1 MAKKRANG
9 EGNIR
14 KRKDGRWE
22 GRYTAG
28 VDPEMGKPIAKSV
41 LARTQRECKE
51 KLQKAMEELEK
62 IDVTKRRDYTVGEWA
77 QLWYEN
83 YAKPSVRA
91 STAAYYKNYIDQH
104 IVPRIGDIKLSSLTT
119 LQIQKFYNETKAHG
133 RVQRYENMDDLSL
146 SNKTIRGLHTML
158 RQCLEQAVTE
168 RLIPYNPANGCRLP
182 KKEKK
187 KMQIIPPEKIR
198 DYLKAAEE
206 WGVLPMFYLEL
217 STGLRRGELVAL
229 LWSDLNLQTKT
240 LTVSKSVSR
249 GKGELVVTEPKTEN
263 SVREIYLSDEAIRL
277 LVEDRKNHPF
287 SPYMFPSPK
296 TGGMYGPD
304 CVGRIHKKLLEKARI
319 EEHVRFHDLRHTF
332 STLAIQSGIDPKTVA
347 EILGHASAEFSLD
360 VYTHVTAGMKKEAAQ
375 KISGFRR
382 FPLRIPFGS
391 RLGQTEKSQNSPS
404 EKFGIC
410 RKIRL
415 KSKDFSRIWSECRDS
430 NPRPLGP
437 EPSAIPNFATPR
449 QLEYYRGF
457 AAVCQGLCMKF
468 SRAHIVP

>member
-28 VDPEMGKPIAKSV
+28 IDPETGKPIAKSV

-62 IDVTKRRDYTVGEWA
+62 IDITKRRDYTVGEWA

-104 IVPRIGDIKLSSLTT
+104 IVPRIGDIKLTALTT

-133 RVQRYENMDDLSL
+133 RVQRYKNMDDLSL

-217 STGLRRGELVAL
+217 STGLRRGELCAL
-229 LWSDLNLQTKT
+229 QWRDITGACE
-240 LTVSKSVSR
+240 LTVRRSRSCASGQIVESDTKSHRERIVTIPM
-249 GKGELVVTEPKTEN
+249 GIWELLMALRQQQVLHSGVPD
-263 SVREIYLSDEAIRL
+263 REQPIFTDPDGHVPHPDTFTRHLRKLYKQCGLS
-277 LVEDRKNHPF
+277 EDYHLH
-287 SPYMFPSPK
+287 
-296 TGGMYGPD
+296 T
-304 CVGRIHKKLLEKARI
+304 
-319 EEHVRFHDLRHTF
+319 LRHFYATYLLQEGA
-332 STLAIQSGIDPKTVA
+332 SKQVA
-347 EILGHASAEFSLD
+347 ASLLGHADTAFLERTYCHPQD
-360 VYTHVTAGMKKEAAQ
+360 VAKQHAAKLMQDLLNNQNPCYVAFMKNKNRKAKKAG
-375 KISGFRR
+375 
-382 FPLRIPFGS
+382 
-391 RLGQTEKSQNSPS
+391 
-404 EKFGIC
+404 
-410 RKIRL
+410 
-415 KSKDFSRIWSECRDS
+415 
-430 NPRPLGP
+430 
-437 EPSAIPNFATPR
+437 
-449 QLEYYRGF
+449 
-457 AAVCQGLCMKF
+457 
-468 SRAHIVP
+468 

>member
-28 VDPEMGKPIAKSV
+28 IDPETGKPIAKSV

-62 IDVTKRRDYTVGEWA
+62 IDITKRRDYTVGEWV

-104 IVPRIGDIKLSSLTT
+104 IVPRIGDIKLAALTT
-119 LQIQKFYNETKAHG
+119 LQIQKFYSETKAHG

-240 LTVSKSVSR
+240 LTVSKSVLR

-287 SPYMFPSPK
+287 SPYLFPSPK

-304 CVGRIHKKLLEKARI
+304 CVGRIHKKLLEKAGI
-319 EEHVRFHDLRHTF
+319 EEHVRFHDLRHPYVKHT
-332 STLAIQSGIDPKTVA
+332 TKI
-347 EILGHASAEFSLD
+347 FSLRLMD
-360 VYTHVTAGMKKEAAQ
+360 FQAQ
-375 KISGFRR
+375 AYPDARRKTCGACQLHRGGQSQSPVRPLCNRKRFSYLPPQSKISWI
-382 FPLRIPFGS
+382 LYATS
-391 RLGQTEKSQNSPS
+391 
-404 EKFGIC
+404 
-410 RKIRL
+410 IRL
-415 KSKDFSRIWSECRDS
+415 SGYTSTRSISSSASSVVSVSASKIALDASLRLSCRACSSCFFFDCA
-430 NPRPLGP
+430 N
-437 EPSAIPNFATPR
+437 T
-449 QLEYYRGF
+449 
-457 AAVCQGLCMKF
+457 AA
-468 SRAHIVP
+468 

>member
-28 VDPEMGKPIAKSV
+28 IDPETGKPIAKSV

-91 STAAYYKNYIDQH
+91 STAAYYKNYIEQH
-104 IVPRIGDIKLSSLTT
+104 IVPRIGDIKLAALTT

-217 STGLRRGELVAL
+217 SRLAARGAGGTAVERPQFADENADRVQICVARQGRAGRDRTENGKFCPRDLSQRRSDSTAGRRPQESPVQSVYVPVAQDRRDVWPGLR
-229 LWSDLNLQTKT
+229 WSDSQEAA
-240 LTVSKSVSR
+240 
-249 GKGELVVTEPKTEN
+249 GKGGN
-263 SVREIYLSDEAIRL
+263 
-277 LVEDRKNHPF
+277 
-287 SPYMFPSPK
+287 
-296 TGGMYGPD
+296 
-304 CVGRIHKKLLEKARI
+304 
-319 EEHVRFHDLRHTF
+319 
-332 STLAIQSGIDPKTVA
+332 
-347 EILGHASAEFSLD
+347 
-360 VYTHVTAGMKKEAAQ
+360 
-375 KISGFRR
+375 RR
-382 FPLRIPFGS
+382 
-391 RLGQTEKSQNSPS
+391 T
-404 EKFGIC
+404 
-410 RKIRL
+410 
-415 KSKDFSRIWSECRDS
+415 
-430 NPRPLGP
+430 RP
-437 EPSAIPNFATPR
+437 
-449 QLEYYRGF
+449 
-457 AAVCQGLCMKF
+457 
-468 SRAHIVP
+468 VP

>member
-1 MAKKRANG
+1 MRFKICTTIDKENRNDNFLITLRAGGCYCISRVVVVDSAKERGNAHGKKRANG

-28 VDPEMGKPIAKSV
+28 IDPETGKPIAKNV
-41 LARTQRECKE
+41 LAKTQRECKE
-51 KLQKAMEELEK
+51 KLRKAMEELEK

-104 IVPRIGDIKLSSLTT
+104 IVPRIGDIKLTALTT
-119 LQIQKFYNETKAHG
+119 LQLQKFYNETKAHG

-187 KMQIIPPEKIR
+187 KMQIIPPDKIR

-206 WGVLPMFYLEL
+206 WGILPMFYLEL

-287 SPYMFPSPK
+287 NPYMFPSPK

-304 CVGRIHKKLLEKARI
+304 CVGRIHKKLLEKAGI

-375 KISGFRR
+375 KISGFMASV
-382 FPLRIPFGS
+382 G
-391 RLGQTEKSQNSPS
+391 
-404 EKFGIC
+404 
-410 RKIRL
+410 
-415 KSKDFSRIWSECRDS
+415 
-430 NPRPLGP
+430 
-437 EPSAIPNFATPR
+437 
-449 QLEYYRGF
+449 
-457 AAVCQGLCMKF
+457 
-468 SRAHIVP
+468 

>member
-28 VDPEMGKPIAKSV
+28 TDPETGKPIAKSV
-41 LARTQRECKE
+41 LAKTQRECKE

-62 IDVTKRRDYTVGEWA
+62 IDVTKRRDYTVGEWV

-104 IVPRIGDIKLSSLTT
+104 IVPRIGEIRLTALTT
-119 LQIQKFYNETKAHG
+119 LQLQKFYNETKAHG
-133 RVQRYENMDDLSL
+133 RVQRYENMENHSL

-187 KMQIIPPEKIR
+187 NMQIIPPEKIR

-206 WGVLPMFYLEL
+206 WGALPMFYLEL

-249 GKGELVVTEPKTEN
+249 GRGELVVTEPKTEN
-263 SVREIYLSDEAIRL
+263 SVREIYLSDETIRL
-277 LVEDRKNHPF
+277 LVEERKKHPF

-296 TGGMYGPD
+296 TGGMFDPD
-304 CVGRIHKKLLEKARI
+304 SFRHTHEKILKTIGA
-319 EEHVRFHDLRHTF
+319 EHIRFHDLRHTF
-332 STLAIQSGIDPKTVA
+332 ATLSLKNGVDVKTLSSTL
-347 EILGHASAEFSLD
+347 GHYSAGFTLST
-360 VYTHVTAGMKKEAAQ
+360 YTHATPDMMREAADTMGDVIG
-375 KISGFRR
+375 K
-382 FPLRIPFGS
+382 
-391 RLGQTEKSQNSPS
+391 
-404 EKFGIC
+404 
-410 RKIRL
+410 
-415 KSKDFSRIWSECRDS
+415 
-430 NPRPLGP
+430 
-437 EPSAIPNFATPR
+437 
-449 QLEYYRGF
+449 
-457 AAVCQGLCMKF
+457 VM
-468 SRAHIVP
+468 

>member
-28 VDPEMGKPIAKSV
+28 VDPETGKPIAKSV

-104 IVPRIGDIKLSSLTT
+104 IVPRIGNIKLAALTT

-187 KMQIIPPEKIR
+187 KMQIIPPEKIQ

-206 WGVLPMFYLEL
+206 CGVLPMFYLEL
-217 STGLRRGELVAL
+217 ISGLRKGELVAL
-229 LWSDLNLQTKT
+229 QWSDLDIENKT
-240 LTVSKSVSR
+240 ISVSKQAGR
-249 GKGELVVTEPKTEN
+249 NNAGEPDITRPKTEN
-263 SVREIYLSDEAIRL
+263 SIRKISIPQDAADFLIAEHQKHLS
-277 LVEDRKNHPF
+277 NPW
-287 SPYMFPSPK
+287 MFPSPK
-296 TGGMYGPD
+296 TGEMYHPD
-304 CVGRIHKKLLEKARI
+304 SVVNIHKKILKDAGLE
-319 EEHVRFHDLRHTF
+319 HLRFHDLRHTF
-332 STLAIQSGIDPKTVA
+332 ATLALQNGVDVKTVSSM
-347 EILGHASAEFSLD
+347 LGHFDAGFTLRT
-360 VYTHVTAGMKKEAAQ
+360 YTHVTRQMQESAA
-375 KISGFRR
+375 
-382 FPLRIPFGS
+382 
-391 RLGQTEKSQNSPS
+391 EKM
-404 EKFGIC
+404 G
-410 RKIRL
+410 
-415 KSKDFSRIWSECRDS
+415 
-430 NPRPLGP
+430 
-437 EPSAIPNFATPR
+437 NFMA
-449 QLEYYRGF
+449 Q
-457 AAVCQGLCMKF
+457 VM
-468 SRAHIVP
+468 

>member
-1 MAKKRANG
+1 MPMNWILPYKGGMSKWQEKAEN
-9 EGNIR
+9 
-14 KRKDGRWE
+14 
-22 GRYTAG
+22 
-28 VDPEMGKPIAKSV
+28 
-41 LARTQRECKE
+41 
-51 KLQKAMEELEK
+51 KLQLKSRLSSLFLP
-62 IDVTKRRDYTVGEWA
+62 RSS
-77 QLWYEN
+77 QQ
-83 YAKPSVRA
+83 PS
-91 STAAYYKNYIDQH
+91 
-104 IVPRIGDIKLSSLTT
+104 IVPRIGNIKLAALTT

-206 WGVLPMFYLEL
+206 WGVLPIFYLEL
-217 STGLRRGELVAL
+217 GTGLRRGELVAL

-263 SVREIYLSDEAIRL
+263 SVREIYLGDEAIRL

-304 CVGRIHKKLLEKARI
+304 CVGRIHKKLLEKAGI

-360 VYTHVTAGMKKEAAQ
+360 VYTHVTPGMKKAAAQ
-375 KISGFRR
+375 KIG
-382 FPLRIPFGS
+382 
-391 RLGQTEKSQNSPS
+391 
-404 EKFGIC
+404 
-410 RKIRL
+410 
-415 KSKDFSRIWSECRDS
+415 
-430 NPRPLGP
+430 
-437 EPSAIPNFATPR
+437 
-449 QLEYYRGF
+449 
-457 AAVCQGLCMKF
+457 GLLQ
-468 SRAHIVP
+468 SVG

>member
-28 VDPEMGKPIAKSV
+28 IDPVTGKPIAKNV

-62 IDVTKRRDYTVGEWA
+62 IDITKRRDYTVGEWA

-104 IVPRIGDIKLSSLTT
+104 IVPRIGDIKLTALTT
-119 LQIQKFYNETKAHG
+119 LQIQKFYNGTKAHG
-133 RVQRYENMDDLSL
+133 RVQRYEKMDDLSL

-187 KMQIIPPEKIR
+187 KMQIIPPDKIR

-304 CVGRIHKKLLEKARI
+304 CVGRIHKKLLKKAGI

-360 VYTHVTAGMKKEAAQ
+360 VDAA
-375 KISGFRR
+375 I
-382 FPLRIPFGS
+382 
-391 RLGQTEKSQNSPS
+391 
-404 EKFGIC
+404 
-410 RKIRL
+410 
-415 KSKDFSRIWSECRDS
+415 
-430 NPRPLGP
+430 
-437 EPSAIPNFATPR
+437 
-449 QLEYYRGF
+449 
-457 AAVCQGLCMKF
+457 
-468 SRAHIVP
+468 